1 LLDYKAIGR
10 RIKYFRLQKNLTQT
24 TLAEKLNVTDK
35 YISSIET
42 GRSKVSLP
50 RLYDIAGIF
59 SIDITCLLKDVNPEV
74 PSFANYDIFEATKD
88 WNPQKKNALL
98 KIIEEI
104 NRL

>member
-1 LLDYKAIGR
+1 MLDYKAIGR
-10 RIKYFRLQKNLTQT
+10 RIKHFRLQKNLTQT

-42 GRSKVSLP
+42 GRSKVSLS
-50 RLYDIAGIF
+50 RLYDIASIF
-59 SIDITCLLKDVNPEV
+59 SIDITYLLKDVNPEA
-74 PSFANYDIFEATKD
+74 PSFINCDIIEATKD

-104 NRL
+104 SRL